1 MAMFANLTSRA
12 GVSRCRIV
20 GFRLVFVALLLR
32 SLVTHAGAKSPKAP
46 PGAAVPA
53 FRTKGIASWYDE
65 SRLTS
70 TGERYRAR
78 EMTAAHPSLPFNTLV
93 AVRNLKNG
101 RIALVRI
108 NDRGPYKKGRII
120 DLSRAAAGRIG
131 MLSDGVAPVELRIV
145 PPSRKADAFPYSSAG
160 PARGAA
166 NHGPVPF

>member
-1 MAMFANLTSRA
+1 MAMFANPTSRA
-12 GVSRCRIV
+12 AVSRYGIG
-20 GFRLVFVALLLR
+20 GFRFVSVALLLG
-32 SLVTHAGAKSPKAP
+32 SLVTHAKAKAP
-46 PGAAVPA
+46 KTRPSPAVPT
-53 FRTKGIASWYDE
+53 FRAKGIASWYDE
-65 SRLTS
+65 SRFTS

-93 AVRNLKNG
+93 SVRNIKNG

-145 PPSRKADAFPYSSAG
+145 PPSRKAFSFLHS